1 MSSSLRRLLAVL
13 LAIVTVFVSLAVVE
27 GALEIREQRRLSR
40 EARRRLH
47 PFLQVVPSPE
57 LYDHVNAERF
67 RGDPIQVAKPAGVLR
82 VFTLGGSTT
91 LGVRN
96 GYETTYPGILERL
109 LRERFPERRIEVQ
122 NAASDWY
129 TTAHT
134 LVNYQLRVRR
144 FAPDVVIAFEAINDL
159 CRSFSPSWWAEGPFK
174 ADYSHYYGPL
184 IRLRGLEAGFVD
196 PPSANPL
203 ANLMIWRR
211 ARELFG
217 APSPYDVTPDGLR
230 RLRQSLAPVPRVD
243 FASLP
248 SFRAN
253 LEALAAAI
261 RDDGHTLVL
270 ASQPFLSADG
280 LSADDRAKLLFGP
293 VFCAESGTFPD
304 DASMAA
310 GLRRFNDASREI
322 AAAKG
327 VPFLDFEAAVP
338 KNGTYFSDD
347 VHMTAAAN
355 EILAKMALDW
365 LVASP
370 SFGGSL
376 PRED

>member
-1 MSSSLRRLLAVL
+1 MRSSLRRLLA
-13 LAIVTVFVSLAVVE
+13 AIVAIVAVVVSLVAIE
-27 GALEIREQRRLSR
+27 AALEIREQRRLNR
-40 EARRRLH
+40 EAKRRLH

-57 LYDHVNAERF
+57 LYDHVNAQRF
-67 RGDPIQVAKPAGVLR
+67 RGDPIEVAKPAGVLR

-96 GYETTYPGILERL
+96 GYDTTYPGILERM
-109 LRERFPERRIEVQ
+109 LRQRFSDRRVEVQ

-144 FAPDVVIAFEAINDL
+144 FAPDVVIAFEAVNDL
-159 CRSFSPSWWAEGPFK
+159 CRSFSPSWWADGPFK

-196 PPSANPL
+196 PPASNVF
-203 ANLMIWRR
+203 ANLLIWRR

-230 RLRQSLAPVPRVD
+230 RLRQALRPVPVSE
-243 FASLP
+243 FVSLP

-253 LEALAAAI
+253 IEALVRAI
-261 RDDGHTLVL
+261 RSDGHTLVL
-270 ASQPFLSADG
+270 ASQPFLYSES
-280 LSADDRAKLLFGP
+280 LTADDRAKLLFGP
-293 VFCAESGTFPD
+293 VFCAEGRTFPD

-310 GLRRFNDASREI
+310 GLRRFNEAAREI
-322 AAAKG
+322 ASANG

-338 KNGTYFSDD
+338 KDGRHFSDD

-355 EILAKMALDW
+355 EILAKLAFDW
-365 LVASP
+365 LVTSDVFAP
-370 SFGGSL
+370 S
-376 PRED
+376 RER

>member
-1 MSSSLRRLLAVL
+1 MSPSLRRLLAAL
-13 LAIVTVFVSLAVVE
+13 LSIVAVVISLIAVE
-27 GALEIREQRRLSR
+27 GVLEIREQRRLNR
-40 EARRRLH
+40 EAKRRLH

-67 RGDPIQVAKPAGVLR
+67 RGDPIEVAKPAGVVR

-96 GYETTYPGILERL
+96 GYDTTYPGILERL
-109 LRERFPERRIEVQ
+109 LRERFPDRRIEVQ

-134 LVNYQLRVRR
+134 LVSYLLRVRR

-159 CRSFSPSWWAEGPFK
+159 CRSFSPSWWADGPFK

-184 IRLRGLEAGFVD
+184 IRLRGLEAGFFD
-196 PPSANPL
+196 PPASNPL
-203 ANLMIWRR
+203 GNLMIWRR

-217 APSPYDVTPDGLR
+217 QPSPYDLTPQGLTRLR
-230 RLRQSLAPVPRVD
+230 RSLTPVPVSD

-248 SFRAN
+248 SFRAY
-253 LEALAAAI
+253 LEALV
-261 RDDGHTLVL
+261 RLVQQDGHTLVL
-270 ASQPFLSADG
+270 ASQPFLYSDS
-280 LSADDRAKLLFGP
+280 LSEDDRAKLLFGP
-293 VFCAESGTFPD
+293 VFCAERKTFPD

-310 GLRRFNDASREI
+310 GLRRFNQTAREV
-322 AAAKG
+322 AGAHG

-338 KNGTYFSDD
+338 KDGRYFSDD
-347 VHMTAAAN
+347 VHLTAAAN
-355 EILAKMALDW
+355 EVLAKLAFDW
-365 LVASP
+365 LVTSP
-370 SFGGSL
+370 AFAHSA
-376 PRED
+376 R